1 MSVRGTWLKGTGRT
15 RHGNVGSRRRG
26 LQCDSW
32 ILVRTYRQYIYNIV
46 TVCGRV
52 IDVYIYIWVVSFSVH
67 GCDRN
72 YRVCV
77 GKAGMTA
84 AVVGGCLRGITITVS
99 YVETGNPTWIPDS
112 YEGS

>member
-1 MSVRGTWLKGTGRT
+1 MRFVDTCENIQT
-15 RHGNVGSRRRG
+15 
-26 LQCDSW
+26 
-32 ILVRTYRQYIYNIV
+32 IYIYNIV